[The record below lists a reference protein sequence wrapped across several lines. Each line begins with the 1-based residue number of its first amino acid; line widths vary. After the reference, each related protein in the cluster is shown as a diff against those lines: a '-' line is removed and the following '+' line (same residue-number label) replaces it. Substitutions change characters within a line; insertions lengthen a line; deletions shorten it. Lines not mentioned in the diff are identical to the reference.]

1 MDGGHGPVARTARAP
16 DSKSGGWGFKS
27 LLACLPVAVS
37 SAYNRQGD
45 RTSVREYV
53 AKVTTFLQEVQ
64 AETKK
69 VTWPSRRDTLGSTLV
84 VIVAVF
90 VIAGFLGII
99 DFGLSLLIGT
109 LIK

>member
-1 MDGGHGPVARTARAP
+1 M
-16 DSKSGGWGFKS
+16 
-27 LLACLPVAVS
+27 
-37 SAYNRQGD
+37 
-45 RTSVREYV
+45 VREYV
-53 AKVTTFLQEVQ
+53 GRVTTFLQDVQ

-69 VTWPSRRDTLGSTLV
+69 VTWPSRKDVIGSTVV

-99 DFGLSLLIGT
+99 DFFLSLLIGS

>member
-1 MDGGHGPVARTARAP
+1 MHTGE
-16 DSKSGGWGFKS
+16 
-27 LLACLPVAVS
+27 
-37 SAYNRQGD
+37 QGI
-45 RTSVREYV
+45 VREYV
-53 AKVTTFLQEVQ
+53 ARVTTFLQDVQ

-69 VTWPSRRDTLGSTLV
+69 VTWPSRRDVMGSTLV

-99 DFGLSLLIGT
+99 DFILSLFIGA

>member
-1 MDGGHGPVARTARAP
+1 
-16 DSKSGGWGFKS
+16 
-27 LLACLPVAVS
+27 VS
-37 SAYNRQGD
+37 ILSM
-45 RTSVREYV
+45 REYV
-53 AKVTTFLQEVQ
+53 ERMTTFLQDVH

-69 VTWPSRRDTLGSTLV
+69 VSWPSRKDVMASTIV

-99 DFGLSLLIGT
+99 DFVLSLVIGS

>member
-1 MDGGHGPVARTARAP
+1 M
-16 DSKSGGWGFKS
+16 
-27 LLACLPVAVS
+27 
-37 SAYNRQGD
+37 
-45 RTSVREYV
+45 REYV
-53 AKVTTFLQEVQ
+53 ARVTTFLQDVQ

-69 VTWPSRRDTLGSTLV
+69 VTWPSRKDVTGSTVV

-99 DFGLSLLIGT
+99 DFVLSLLIGS

>member
-1 MDGGHGPVARTARAP
+1 MPPGNRT
-16 DSKSGGWGFKS
+16 FV
-27 LLACLPVAVS
+27 CES
-37 SAYNRQGD
+37 S
-45 RTSVREYV
+45 VMREYV
-53 AKVTTFLQEVQ
+53 ERMTTFLQDVH

-69 VTWPSRRDTLGSTLV
+69 VTWPSRKDVLGSTVV

-99 DFGLSLLIGT
+99 DFILSLLIGS

>member
-1 MDGGHGPVARTARAP
+1 MIPIR
-16 DSKSGGWGFKS
+16 
-27 LLACLPVAVS
+27 
-37 SAYNRQGD
+37 N
-45 RTSVREYV
+45 YV
-53 AKVTTFLQEVQ
+53 AKVTTFLQEVH

-69 VTWPSRRDTLGSTLV
+69 VTWPSRKDVLGSTLV

-90 VIAGFLGII
+90 LIAGFLGII